1 MARIRYTQKVSQK
14 PTLSEKQA
22 FSIERWQI
30 INELKQINKEI
41 DEMLRNMSKAEVREL
56 RKGLKQVRASVSSIK
71 KHLRTNYGSK
81 LKGVK
86 SVVSELTNFAKMR
99 IATPID
105 HLIPNEG
112 VATSI
117 WNNISSSFEGPS
129 YWLEVIRT
137 LIARNG
143 LEYIVGEWI
152 GHYFNASFGY
162 EEDGLTG
169 WNTDYAL
176 GQNIMDQWKEEYETI
191 QELIKE
197 GVIDDPTTV

>member
-56 RKGLKQVRASVSSIK
+56 RKGLKKVKATVSGIK
-71 KHLRTNYGSK
+71 THLRTVYGPR
-81 LKGVK
+81 LKVGDSIVK
-86 SVVSELTNFAKMR
+86 EFTSFAKIR
-99 IATPID
+99 VATPID
-105 HLIPNEG
+105 GLIRNEG
-112 VATSI
+112 IATSI

-129 YWLEVIRT
+129 YWLEVIKT

-143 LEYIVGEWI
+143 EQYIGGEWI
-152 GHYFNASFGY
+152 NHYFHASYGY
-162 EEDGLTG
+162 EDEGLG
-169 WNTDYAL
+169 YMTDYAL
-176 GQNIMDQWKEEYETI
+176 GQSIMDQWKEEYETI
-191 QELIKE
+191 QELIRE
-197 GVIDDPTTV
+197 GVITDPTTV